1 MICECVAMRDSRR
14 LVGGGGWVRIVGPDV
29 VAGPLAGAVA
39 AADGA
44 AGVVM
49 IVSLLE
55 CVKGDEW

>member
-1 MICECVAMRDSRR
+1 MRDSRR